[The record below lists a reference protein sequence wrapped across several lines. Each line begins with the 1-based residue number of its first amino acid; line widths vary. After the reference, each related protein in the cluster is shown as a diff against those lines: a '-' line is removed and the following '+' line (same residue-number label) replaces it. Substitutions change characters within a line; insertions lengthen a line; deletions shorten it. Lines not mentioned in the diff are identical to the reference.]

1 MAELDGKVALI
12 TGAARGQG
20 RSHALK
26 LASQGADIVAVDFCG
41 SVPSLGYA
49 MAGKEDLDETVAAVE
64 ELGRRVVPA
73 VVDVRDAKALADAVA
88 DAVGMLGRLDIAV
101 ANAGVAGV
109 WEWDTITP
117 EVWRDVIDINLTGV
131 WNTCVAAAP
140 HLIAAG
146 GGSMIIISSTAGLK
160 GQPFL
165 APYVAAKT
173 GIVGL
178 ARCLANEWAEHRIRV
193 NTIHPA
199 GVQTGMSAAFANLQ
213 PMIDRHPALGPIFS
227 NTLDVEVVETS
238 DVSAAVAYLAS
249 DDARYVTG
257 TELKVDA
264 GNTIR

>member
-1 MAELDGKVALI
+1 MSQLDGKVAVI

-26 LASQGADIVAVDFCG
+26 LASQGADIIAVDICG
-41 SVPSLGYA
+41 PVAGMGYP
-49 MAGKEDLDETVAAVE
+49 MAGKEDLDETIRGVE
-64 ELGRRVVPA
+64 KLGRRAISA
-73 VVDVRDAKALADAVA
+73 VVDVRDGKALTDAVA
-88 DAVGMLGRLDIAV
+88 NAVNVLGRLDIAV
-101 ANAGVAGV
+101 ANAGVGGA
-109 WEWDTITP
+109 WEWDSVTADI
-117 EVWRDVIDINLTGV
+117 WRDVIDINLTGV

-146 GGSMIIISSTAGLK
+146 GGSVIIISSTAGLK

-178 ARCLANEWAEHRIRV
+178 ARSLANEWAEHRIRV
-193 NTIHPA
+193 NTVHPA
-199 GVQTGMSAAFANLQ
+199 GVDTDMSAGFANLQ
-213 PMIDRHPALGPIFS
+213 PLIDRHPALGPIFK
-227 NTLDVEVVETS
+227 NTLDVEVVELS